1 MNRDA
6 ALQRLAAEPDGW
18 DVLVIGGGATGL
30 GTAVDAAARGHRTV
44 LLEQHDF
51 AKGTSSRS
59 TKLIHGGFRYLKQG
73 NLKLVHEAL
82 RERGLLR
89 RNAWHLVH
97 PLSFVVPA
105 YGAWDKLFYGFG
117 LKFYDVLAGRLGLG
131 ATRLLS
137 REETLQHLPTLAPD
151 RLSGGIRYFDGQFD
165 DARLAIAL
173 ARTLDDLGGVAVNY
187 CPVAALVK
195 ERGRVAGVVARD
207 AETGREFTLRARVVV
222 NATGVFTDAVRRLDE
237 PAAAPMVVPSQGAHL
252 VLDRSFL
259 PGKSALMVP
268 KTDDGRVLFAIPW
281 HQHVLVGTTDAP
293 RQDTPLEPRPLAE
306 EIEFML
312 EHAGRY
318 LTKRPGRADIRSVFA
333 GLRPLFGAGGGGKTS
348 GISREHA
355 LVVSPAGLVTITGGK
370 WTTYRA
376 MAEQTVDRAEA
387 VGGLQRRPSRTAQ
400 LSLHGAGAEPDLPK
414 PLRGYGTDAAAVAQ
428 LAATRAEWA
437 QPLQARFPHLAG
449 EVVWAARHEM
459 ARTVED
465 VLARRMRVLFLDAT
479 AAREMAPMVGRL
491 LAAELGRDAAWA
503 DAQLAAFKEVAR
515 GYLPAD

>member
-1 MNRDA
+1 M
-6 ALQRLAAEPDGW
+6 QRLADASAGW
-18 DVLVIGGGATGL
+18 DLIVIGGGASGL

-82 RERGLLR
+82 HERGLLR

-105 YGAWDKLFYGFG
+105 YGPWDRAFYGLG
-117 LKFYDVLAGRLGLG
+117 LKFYDLLAGRLGLG

-137 REETLQHLPTLAPD
+137 PAETVQHLPTVRADGL
-151 RLSGGIRYFDGQFD
+151 RGGIRYFDGQFD
-165 DARLAIAL
+165 DARLAVTL
-173 ARTLDDLGGVAVNY
+173 ARTVDDLGGVAVNY
-187 CPVAALVK
+187 CAVVALVK
-195 ERGRVAGVVARD
+195 EHGRVRGVVARD

-237 PAAAPMVVPSQGAHL
+237 PDAGALVVPSQGAHL

-281 HQHVLVGTTDAP
+281 HEHVVVGTTDTL
-293 RQDTPLEPRPLAE
+293 RRETPLEPRPLAE
-306 EIEFML
+306 EIEFLL
-312 EHAGRY
+312 EHTGRY
-318 LTKRPGRADIRSVFA
+318 LTRQPVAADIRSAFA
-333 GLRPLFGAGGGGKTS
+333 GLRPLFGPGGGGKTS

-355 LVVSPAGLVTITGGK
+355 LVVSPSGLVTITGGK

-387 VGGLQRRPSRTAQ
+387 VGRLERRASRTRE
-400 LSLHGAGAEPDLPK
+400 LPLHGAGAAADLPRW
-414 PLRGYGTDAAAVAQ
+414 LRPYGADASAVAQ
-428 LAATRAEWA
+428 LVAARPEWA
-437 QPLQARFPHLAG
+437 QPLHPRFAHPAG

-465 VLARRMRVLFLDAT
+465 VLARRLRVLFLDAA
-479 AAREMAPMVGRL
+479 AAREAAPVVARL
-491 LAAELGRDAAWA
+491 LAGELGRDAAWEA
-503 DAQLAAFKEVAR
+503 AQVRAFDEVAR
-515 GYLPAD
+515 GYLPGG

>member
-1 MNRDA
+1 MNRA
-6 ALQRLAAEPDGW
+6 ANLQRLAAEPDGW

-137 REETLQHLPTLAPD
+137 RDETLQHLPTLAPEK
-151 RLSGGIRYFDGQFD
+151 LTGGIRYFDGQFD
-165 DARLAIAL
+165 DARLALSL
-173 ARTLDDLGGVAVNY
+173 ARTLDDLGGVTVNY

-195 ERGRVAGVVARD
+195 EGGRVAGVVARD
-207 AETGREFTLRARVVV
+207 AESGREFTLRARVVV

-237 PAAAPMVVPSQGAHL
+237 PAAAPLVVPSQGAHL
-252 VLDRSFL
+252 VLDRAFL

-281 HQHVLVGTTDAP
+281 HNHVLVGTTDAL
-293 RQDTPLEPRPLAE
+293 RKDTPLEPRPLAE
-306 EIEFML
+306 EIQFML

-318 LTKRPGRADIRSVFA
+318 LTKRPVAADIRSLFA
-333 GLRPLFGAGGGGKTS
+333 GLRPLFGAGGGKTS

-355 LVVSPAGLVTITGGK
+355 LVVSPSGLVTITGGK

-376 MAEQTVDRAEA
+376 MAEQTVDRAET
-387 VGGLQRRPSRTAQ
+387 VGGLERRPSRTKE
-400 LSLHGAGAEPDLPK
+400 LPLHGAGAEPDQPK
-414 PLRGYGTDAAAVAQ
+414 ALRGYGTDAVAVGQ
-428 LAATRAEWA
+428 LAATNPEWL
-437 QPLQARFPHLAG
+437 QPLHPRFPHLAG
-449 EVVWAARHEM
+449 EVIWAARHEM
-459 ARTVED
+459 ARSVED
-465 VLARRMRVLFLDAT
+465 VLARRMRVLFLDA
-479 AAREMAPMVGRL
+479 AAAQAMAPAVARL
-491 LAAELGRDAAWA
+491 LAGELGRDAAWETEQVRTFS
-503 DAQLAAFKEVAR
+503 DLAR
-515 GYLPAD
+515 GYLPAA